1 MRTKEKCWEIKDV
14 LPVNCTKLKN
24 RYGEWRIVIPKM
36 SMSYDVFMEMES
48 SLSHMES
55 YGVSYDYVNGIATLN
70 VTDKGLK
77 ELESMSNVIRIS
89 S

>member
-1 MRTKEKCWEIKDV
+1 MITKEKCWEIKDV
-14 LPVNCTKLKN
+14 LPVTCTKLKN
-24 RYGEWRIVIPKM
+24 RHGEWKIVIPKM

-55 YGVSYDYVNGIATLN
+55 YGFSYDYINGIATLN

-89 S
+89 